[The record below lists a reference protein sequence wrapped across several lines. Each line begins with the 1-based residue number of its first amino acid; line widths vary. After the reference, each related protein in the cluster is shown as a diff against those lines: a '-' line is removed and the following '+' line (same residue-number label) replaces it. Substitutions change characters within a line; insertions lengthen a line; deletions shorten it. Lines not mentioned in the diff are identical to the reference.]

1 MSDASLFFG
10 REVGVRRG
18 SFCNRRTRLAPT
30 SVTAESS
37 LVFWGDGLRCLA
49 LTRISR
55 KLRIAKSVG
64 YNRRRRKCF
73 FDIFASL

>member
-10 REVGVRRG
+10 REEGVRRG
-18 SFCNRRTRLAPT
+18 SFCNRRTRLTPT
-30 SVTAESS
+30 SVIAESS
-37 LVFWGDGLRCLA
+37 LVFWGGGLRCFA

-55 KLRIAKSVG
+55 RFGIAKLIG

-73 FDIFASL
+73 FASL